1 MAKISLIEL
10 AKTFLKI
17 SLYGADKLCLIVGNL
32 RLEIQD
38 KNIRSDEK

>member
-10 AKTFLKI
+10 AKIFLKI
-17 SLYGADKLCLIVGNL
+17 SLYGADRLCLNEGNL

-38 KNIRSDEK
+38 KNIKSDEK